1 MEDDRA
7 IADLLTTVASQY
19 RKQIA
24 EDTLPRNRTRLEIIR
39 RLELISQS
47 IKGLMRYD
55 QEAL

>member
-1 MEDDRA
+1 MEDDSA
-7 IADLLTTVASQY
+7 IAELLTTVALHY

-24 EDTLPRNRTRLEIIR
+24 DDTLPRNKTRLEIIR

-47 IKGLMRYD
+47 IRGLMRYD